1 MENHSLTH
9 YGILG
14 MKWGVRRYQNKDGS
28 LTAAGKKRAK
38 AKESG
43 RKEDPKTE
51 PAKPKSVKEMS
62 DEELRAKL
70 NRINLEDQYTAA
82 MAKRNPDKYARAKK
96 LVADVAEKAVRDF
109 ANKAIENA
117 IKKHFSTPDDDPVTS
132 LKGIDISKLG
142 DKKLQSVLKRASTEN
157 ALKKLLS
164 DMEKAESTSEKSKAG
179 ESFVKEI
186 LALPPPKEKD

>member
-43 RKEDPKTE
+43 RKEDQKSE

-179 ESFVKEI
+179 ENFVKEI

>member
-43 RKEDPKTE
+43 RKEDQKSE

-142 DKKLQSVLKRASTEN
+142 DKKLQSVLKRASMEN

-179 ESFVKEI
+179 ENFVKEI
-186 LALPPPKEKD
+186 LALPPSKEKD